1 MAVAALHN
9 RFYIKRKSGEEMLD
23 VTRNNLVTRFCGDV
37 ELPPMYRIRQK
48 FDASHIGE
56 EELPSVVRGEL
67 ERMEDQV
74 RPGMRIGITSGSR
87 GVANVALITKCIA
100 DFLKEKGADPFVFPA
115 MGSHGGATAE
125 GQREIIESYGVT
137 EEYVGCP
144 ILSSMETVEV
154 GKRPDGKPVFV
165 DKNAFEADGIV
176 LCGRIKAH
184 TAFRGPYES
193 GLMKMAVIGM
203 GKQHGAEQ
211 VHESGFHNMGKLMPQ
226 VARVIFDNT
235 KILFGLGLI
244 ENAFDKTCKVRAL
257 LPDEIW
263 EQEPELLKEAKGRM
277 GRLLLDNLD
286 VLVVDRIGKDISG
299 DGMDPNVTG
308 RFACAKSASGGINTQ
323 RIVVLGLTE
332 ASHHNANGIGMA
344 DVTTRRL
351 AADTDLDAT
360 YPNAV
365 TSTVLDVVKI
375 PFVTENDQTAIRLGV
390 RTCNE
395 IDREHPRIVRIQDTM
410 HLEEIEISEALLA
423 EAQAAPDIEIVGG
436 PYPWAFDENGNLW

>member
-1 MAVAALHN
+1 MAAAALHN

-67 ERMEDQV
+67 ERMGDQV

-263 EQEPELLKEAKGRM
+263 EQEPELLSLVLHQESLY
-277 GRLLLDNLD
+277 LL
-286 VLVVDRIGKDISG
+286 
-299 DGMDPNVTG
+299 
-308 RFACAKSASGGINTQ
+308 
-323 RIVVLGLTE
+323 
-332 ASHHNANGIGMA
+332 
-344 DVTTRRL
+344 
-351 AADTDLDAT
+351 
-360 YPNAV
+360 
-365 TSTVLDVVKI
+365 
-375 PFVTENDQTAIRLGV
+375 
-390 RTCNE
+390 
-395 IDREHPRIVRIQDTM
+395 
-410 HLEEIEISEALLA
+410 
-423 EAQAAPDIEIVGG
+423 
-436 PYPWAFDENGNLW
+436 

>member
-1 MAVAALHN
+1 M
-9 RFYIKRKSGEEMLD
+9 
-23 VTRNNLVTRFCGDV
+23 
-37 ELPPMYRIRQK
+37 
-48 FDASHIGE
+48 
-56 EELPSVVRGEL
+56 
-67 ERMEDQV
+67 
-74 RPGMRIGITSGSR
+74 
-87 GVANVALITKCIA
+87 
-100 DFLKEKGADPFVFPA
+100 
-115 MGSHGGATAE
+115 
-125 GQREIIESYGVT
+125 
-137 EEYVGCP
+137 
-144 ILSSMETVEV
+144 